1 MNDTNDLE
9 YHDCGPD
16 GYDEH
21 DARGIYLTRVCD
33 KCRKA
38 KLAGYRPEILT
49 GYGQSDVDEDIEP
62 DWDDRDMTGQGN
74 CDGSTPSPDMPTHEY

>member
-33 KCRKA
+33 KCRDT
-38 KLAGYRPEILT
+38 KLRKYRPEVLT
-49 GYGQSDVDEDIEP
+49 DSGYWCDEPI
-62 DWDDRDMTGQGN
+62 N
-74 CDGSTPSPDMPTHEY
+74 